1 MEAVALASNVI
12 AALDLF
18 HKLILHPR
26 LFLNALLDTFGVAI
40 RQGDPTDH
48 WSPVDSVGVTTET
61 WAYIQV
67 PADYGTGC
75 DASTHGQEPPNDG
88 SNQLPQQRETL
99 AEIKV
104 SRPWETYLQHT
115 PPEGISNPSNL
126 LASSLGMLP
135 LRKTFQPNALCCLN
149 TFGLC
154 STDPPLILMRIERD
168 LAFHANLTGR
178 PTAVVTSRTFIDKM
192 KSKDHHADT
201 GVATQAFI
209 HQFRQL
215 DRIYEKWKNI
225 SNWTEIVTLQYYH
238 TNLLL
243 YAQFLLEYD
252 QKCLEPRRLQYDPR
266 RFKVKEWHM
275 RSIVEDAYRLNQFR
289 TTGNQILTTIEAL
302 ADIAGV
308 AAKSVAFGPPSPQDG
323 PAEAE
328 STTFHPTA
336 IIIFHC
342 REVKAIL
349 DELDSNIEND
359 LKLLNLSREIG
370 QTNSVKRL
378 TLLATI
384 FLPLSLAAGIL
395 SMQTRFRDLG
405 VLIYDFFGVVVIS
418 LAFLFLILLGLTVY
432 DFVTG
437 RLDELEETRPG
448 GNPLLPRRTLKASR
462 RLTIVTW
469 AFLAAV
475 GLFILASF
483 VIGMFKDTDL
493 GAKIL
498 GIGMAVILGIPYY
511 VVCILLVLR
520 TLKKTLRIGQI

>member
-1 MEAVALASNVI
+1 MAEVVGLAANVI
-12 AALDLF
+12 SVVGLS
-18 HKLILHPR
+18 HKFILYPR
-26 LFLNALLDTFGVAI
+26 LFLNTLLDTFVVAV
-40 RQGDPTDH
+40 RRGNPTDH

-75 DASTHGQEPPNDG
+75 DASTHGQEPPHDG

-104 SRPWETYLQHT
+104 SRPWETYLQHIH
-115 PPEGISNPSNL
+115 PEGISNPSNL

-168 LAFHANLTGR
+168 LTFHANLTGR
-178 PTAVVTSRTFIDKM
+178 PTAVVTSRTFIDKI
-192 KSKDHHADT
+192 KSKHHQADT
-201 GVATQAFI
+201 GVATRAFV
-209 HQFRQL
+209 HQFQQL

-225 SNWTEIVTLQYYH
+225 SNWTEMVTLQYYH

-243 YAQFLLEYD
+243 YAQFLLEHD
-252 QKCLEPRRLQYDPR
+252 QKCEAFRRVQCDPR

-275 RSIVEDAYRLNQFR
+275 RNIVEDAYRLNQFR

-302 ADIAGV
+302 ADIAGF
-308 AAKSVAFGPPSPQDG
+308 ATKNVAFGPSSRQDG

-328 STTFHPTA
+328 STMFHPTA
-336 IIIFHC
+336 TVVFHC

-349 DELDSNIEND
+349 DKLDSNIENG

-395 SMQTRFRDLG
+395 SMQTRFKDLG
-405 VLIYDFFGVVVIS
+405 ALIYDFFGVVVIS
-418 LAFLFLILLGLTVY
+418 LAFLFLILLCLTAY

-437 RLDELEETRPG
+437 RLDELEENRPEDK
-448 GNPLLPRRTLKASR
+448 PLLPRRTLKASR
-462 RLTIVTW
+462 RLAMATW

-511 VVCILLVLR
+511 VGGFYCFTELSKRL
-520 TLKKTLRIGQI
+520 

>member
-1 MEAVALASNVI
+1 MAEVIGLAATV
-12 AALDLF
+12 LDVVDISRKFILYPN
-18 HKLILHPR
+18 LILKT
-26 LFLNALLDTFGVAI
+26 LLETFFVAI
-40 RQGDPTDH
+40 RREDPTDH
-48 WSPVDSVGVTTET
+48 WSPADSVGVTTET
-61 WAYIQV
+61 WAYIQD
-67 PADYGTGC
+67 PAHHERGY
-75 DASTHGQEPPNDG
+75 DATTHGQEPPHDG

-115 PPEGISNPSNL
+115 PPEGISNPSNF

-135 LRKTFQPNALCCLN
+135 LRKTVQPNALCCLN

-168 LAFHANLTGR
+168 LTFHANLSGR
-178 PTAVVTSRTFIDKM
+178 PTALVTSRTFIDKI
-192 KSKDHHADT
+192 KSKDHQPDT
-201 GVATQAFI
+201 GVATRAFI
-209 HQFRQL
+209 HQFKQL

-225 SNWTEIVTLQYYH
+225 RNWTEMVTLQYYH

-252 QKCLEPRRLQYDPR
+252 RKFFVFHRVQYDPR
-266 RFKVKEWHM
+266 RFKVKNWHM

-302 ADIAGV
+302 ADIAGL
-308 AAKSVAFGPPSPQDG
+308 AAKSGAFGPSSPQDG

-328 STTFHPTA
+328 STVFHPTA
-336 IIIFHC
+336 TIIFHC

-349 DELDSNIEND
+349 DRIDGNIEND

-395 SMQTRFRDLG
+395 
-405 VLIYDFFGVVVIS
+405 
-418 LAFLFLILLGLTVY
+418 
-432 DFVTG
+432 
-437 RLDELEETRPG
+437 
-448 GNPLLPRRTLKASR
+448 
-462 RLTIVTW
+462 
-469 AFLAAV
+469 
-475 GLFILASF
+475 
-483 VIGMFKDTDL
+483 
-493 GAKIL
+493 
-498 GIGMAVILGIPYY
+498 
-511 VVCILLVLR
+511 
-520 TLKKTLRIGQI
+520 